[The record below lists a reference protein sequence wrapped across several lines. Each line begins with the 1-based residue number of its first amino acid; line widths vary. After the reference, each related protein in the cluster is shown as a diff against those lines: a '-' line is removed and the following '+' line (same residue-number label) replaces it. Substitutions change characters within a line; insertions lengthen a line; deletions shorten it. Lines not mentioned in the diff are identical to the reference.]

1 MVHIDIHLGNMY
13 IKCTHIIK
21 YYMLFDAVSDCD
33 DHSRWIPAK
42 MLFNVWNVNRGNY
55 TSRLRAKFGPRKML
69 STRKILDNIQF
80 SNLFAEMMIN
90 YQSLVIIFI
99 KRTDIAT
106 GDIFYDKSLGWTGQ
120 WRAARWRWRDCGTPH
135 RQAREY
141 WQSPNQ
147 NQNLWQTKSGLKPD
161 ILIKTF
167 QLDTSKLCAKYF

>member
-1 MVHIDIHLGNMY
+1 
-13 IKCTHIIK
+13 
-21 YYMLFDAVSDCD
+21 MLFQIVMT
-33 DHSRWIPAK
+33 IPGEFRQK
-42 MLFNVWNVNRGNY
+42 CYLMFEMWTEGIILHVCG
-55 TSRLRAKFGPRKML
+55 SGLKFGPRKML
-69 STRKILDNIQF
+69 SNRKILDNIQF

-99 KRTDIAT
+99 KRTDTAT

-135 RQAREY
+135 RQAKEY